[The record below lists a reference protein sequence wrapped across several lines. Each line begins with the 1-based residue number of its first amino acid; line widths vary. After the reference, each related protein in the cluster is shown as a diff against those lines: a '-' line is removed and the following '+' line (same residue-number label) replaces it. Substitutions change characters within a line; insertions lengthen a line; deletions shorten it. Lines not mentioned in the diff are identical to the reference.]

1 MVQQTG
7 LHLISK
13 LQKNSALYYPYDGE
27 QKPLGARKKYGDK
40 IDYENIDKK
49 YLNPGLFIRLTY
61 RNTDFSQ

>member
-27 QKPLGARKKYGDK
+27 QKRRGARRKYGDK
-40 IDYENIDKK
+40 IDYENIDDK
-49 YLNPGLFIRLTY
+49 YLKDTLTEK
-61 RNTDFSQ
+61 NITTKI